1 MWNRRRAPFR
11 RKNNTVLYVNLHR
24 ECATRTCHVLA
35 FPSPSSA
42 RNVAWKRISKIQNST
57 QWIRSAFPSSR
68 ESRILVSRIEVVLF
82 DGERGCNEEFQRGGS
97 INQRD
102 HRGEHSSIISE
113 SRLMKIERKGGEN
126 PWRDIARRF
135 IIGEL
140 RSSYKNLANSRD
152 VTSERKG
159 KVRVIDKVSNVTLK
173 YRSGERGEKG
183 LAVMVVVVVV
193 VRRAP
198 GFQTFSRDRYQAGWS
213 IIPPPEVRVH
223 ACTRMHARLCTKA
236 RCVTPRAH
244 VMDSFFFLFLSFFSF
259 K

>member
-1 MWNRRRAPFR
+1 MQRG
-11 RKNNTVLYVNLHR
+11 L
-24 ECATRTCHVLA
+24 ATS
-35 FPSPSSA
+35 SPSLRQAPLETS
-42 RNVAWKRISKIQNST
+42 RENEFQKSKIQLNEFAQLSLPLVN
-57 QWIRSAFPSSR
+57 QESSFL
-68 ESRILVSRIEVVLF
+68 ELKSYYSM
-82 DGERGCNEEFQRGGS
+82 GGEEFQRGGS

-198 GFQTFSRDRYQAGWS
+198 GFQTFSRDRYQAG
-213 IIPPPEVRVH
+213 
-223 ACTRMHARLCTKA
+223 
-236 RCVTPRAH
+236 
-244 VMDSFFFLFLSFFSF
+244 
-259 K
+259 